1 MLEGTSGDLVPAFLL
16 RVGSLGHVQL
26 VLNKPKDG
34 DYGACPGSLLHCF
47 SFIILKVGFIL
58 GSPGEPYK
66 DPSQKLIELIQVFL
80 GSLFLPPSDLDLH
93 EPFKQG
99 QRHHISSLLGSLQ
112 YAHICLLLGAQDW
125 TPYSRCGSRWETW
138 HFPFLRSMGLPSAHF
153 SICQSLFPILWQ
165 LQRC

>member
-80 GSLFLPPSDLDLH
+80 GSLFLPQSDLDLH

-99 QRHHISSLLGSLQ
+99 QRHHIHLCWALSSMPTSVCCWEPRTGPHIPDVAPDGKLGTS
-112 YAHICLLLGAQDW
+112 
-125 TPYSRCGSRWETW
+125 
-138 HFPFLRSMGLPSAHF
+138 PS
-153 SICQSLFPILWQ
+153 
-165 LQRC
+165 